1 MKREKVLSLALNVL
15 FSAYL
20 FIDMIDYI
28 SNRAPE
34 NYPSIFTHGSYES
47 HSITYLKWVMCLL
60 GLSSLYLNKINK
72 KTSFFLL
79 WSISAWILLTYF
91 LKGWF
96 VHIILD
102 NVLLSFFILE
112 ISALVALALCLFSL
126 REKYEISIINMS
138 LITLFATVVFY
149 LLILPMP
156 DLMVS

>member
-1 MKREKVLSLALNVL
+1 M
-15 FSAYL
+15 
-20 FIDMIDYI
+20 
-28 SNRAPE
+28 
-34 NYPSIFTHGSYES
+34 
-47 HSITYLKWVMCLL
+47 
-60 GLSSLYLNKINK
+60 
-72 KTSFFLL
+72 L